1 MKKEKGFTLVELLAI
16 IVVIAAIS
24 TFALVNIDKKS
35 EQYSEISAG
44 QLDEIIKGAA
54 HSYILSSD
62 ELTNKVKSSSE
73 GYTISLNTLIDNG
86 YISGKNLKN
95 IKTRKDIDPND
106 VRIKITYGLNDKKTS
121 YVYVYDVMGT
131 REKYEYLYRAN
142 ENNMEL
148 GASFKDLGT
157 HQMYEVNDMELGASF
172 KDLDTHQMYEVNG
185 LLVYKST
192 DNSTDGTS
200 ATSLISKSRID
211 FSKYNKLIIEFD
223 SIKITGNYWIGL
235 WLTNGITTREESYEK
250 PPEKPKNKYA
260 GTNINKS
267 DYILT
272 IDVSDITDDLYV
284 ELVGTGR
291 KDPTNTEFIT
301 IDKDTGSV
309 EAKIKSIRLQYN
321 EN

>member
-1 MKKEKGFTLVELLAI
+1 MKNEKGFTLVELLAI

-148 GASFKDLGT
+148 GALFEDYGN
-157 HQMYEVNDMELGASF
+157 HQMYED
-172 KDLDTHQMYEVNG
+172 NG
-185 LLVYKST
+185 LLVYKSI
-192 DNSTDGTS
+192 DNSTGGTS

-235 WLTNGITTREESYEK
+235 WLTKGITTREESYLT
-250 PPEKPKNKYA
+250 PPNKYA

-291 KDPTNTEFIT
+291 KDPTNTEFIP
-301 IDKDTGSV
+301 INKDTGSV

>member
-1 MKKEKGFTLVELLAI
+1 MKNEKGFTLVELLAI
-16 IVVIAAIS
+16 IVIIAAIS

-142 ENNMEL
+142 ENNMKL
-148 GASFKDLGT
+148 GAKSDFGP
-157 HQMYEVNDMELGASF
+157 HQME
-172 KDLDTHQMYEVNG
+172 EVNG
-185 LLVYKST
+185 LLVYRST
-192 DNSTDGTS
+192 DNSKDGTS
-200 ATSLISKSRID
+200 ATSLISKSKIN

-235 WLTNGITTREESYEK
+235 WLTNGITTREESYK
-250 PPEKPKNKYA
+250 NPPNKYA

-272 IDVSDITDDLYV
+272 IDVSDITDDLNV

>member
-1 MKKEKGFTLVELLAI
+1 MKNEKGFTLVELLAI
-16 IVVIAAIS
+16 IVIIAAIS

-35 EQYSEISAG
+35 EQYSEISAA

-157 HQMYEVNDMELGASF
+157 HQMYEVN
-172 KDLDTHQMYEVNG
+172 G

-272 IDVSDITDDLYV
+272 IDVSDITDNLYV

-291 KDPTNTEFIT
+291 KNPTNTEFIL
-301 IDKDTGSV
+301 INKDTGSV

>member
-1 MKKEKGFTLVELLAI
+1 MKNEKGFTLVELLAI

-148 GASFKDLGT
+148 GAKSDFGT
-157 HQMYEVNDMELGASF
+157 HQMSESN
-172 KDLDTHQMYEVNG
+172 K
-185 LLVYKST
+185 LLVYKSI
-192 DNSTDGTS
+192 DNSTWGTS
-200 ATSLISKSRID
+200 VTSLISKSRID

-235 WLTNGITTREESYEK
+235 WLTNGITKREESYLT
-250 PPEKPKNKYA
+250 PPNKYV

-291 KDPTNTEFIT
+291 KDPTNTKFGT

>member
-1 MKKEKGFTLVELLAI
+1 MKNEKGFTLVELLAI

-44 QLDEIIKGAA
+44 QLDEIIKGAS

-148 GASFKDLGT
+148 GANSDFGT
-157 HQMYEVNDMELGASF
+157 HQMSESN
-172 KDLDTHQMYEVNG
+172 K
-185 LLVYKST
+185 LLVYKSI
-192 DNSTDGTS
+192 DNSTWGTS
-200 ATSLISKSRID
+200 VTSLISKSRID

-235 WLTNGITTREESYEK
+235 WLTNGITTREESYLT
-250 PPEKPKNKYA
+250 PPNKYV

-291 KDPTNTEFIT
+291 KDPTNTKFGT

>member
-1 MKKEKGFTLVELLAI
+1 MKNEKGFTLVELLAI
-16 IVVIAAIS
+16 IVIIAAIS

-35 EQYSEISAG
+35 EQYSEISAA

-142 ENNMEL
+142 ENNMKL
-148 GASFKDLGT
+148 GATSDFGH
-157 HQMYEVNDMELGASF
+157 HQMD
-172 KDLDTHQMYEVNG
+172 EVNG
-185 LLVYKST
+185 LLVYTSI
-192 DNSTDGTS
+192 DNSEGGTS

-291 KDPTNTEFIT
+291 KDPTNTEFIP
-301 IDKDTGSV
+301 INKDTGSV

>member
-1 MKKEKGFTLVELLAI
+1 MKNEKGFTLVELLAI
-16 IVVIAAIS
+16 IVIIAAIS

-142 ENNMEL
+142 ENNMKL
-148 GASFKDLGT
+148 GATSDFGR
-157 HQMYEVNDMELGASF
+157 HQMD
-172 KDLDTHQMYEVNG
+172 EVNG
-185 LLVYKST
+185 LLVYKSI
-192 DNSTDGTS
+192 DNSTWGTS
-200 ATSLISKSRID
+200 VTSLVSKSKID

-235 WLTNGITTREESYEK
+235 WLTNGITTREESYLT
-250 PPEKPKNKYA
+250 PPNKYA

-272 IDVSDITDDLYV
+272 IDVSDITDDLNV

-291 KDPTNTEFIT
+291 KDPTNTKFDT

>member
-1 MKKEKGFTLVELLAI
+1 MKNEKGFTLVELLAI
-16 IVVIAAIS
+16 IVIIAAIS

-35 EQYSEISAG
+35 EQYSEISAA

-157 HQMYEVNDMELGASF
+157 HQMDGASF
-172 KDLDTHQMYEVNG
+172 KDLDTHQMDEVNG

-235 WLTNGITTREESYEK
+235 WLTNGITTREESYLT
-250 PPEKPKNKYA
+250 PPNKYV

-291 KDPTNTEFIT
+291 KDPTNTKFGT

>member
-1 MKKEKGFTLVELLAI
+1 MKNEKGFTLVELLAI

-148 GASFKDLGT
+148 GANSDFGT
-157 HQMYEVNDMELGASF
+157 HQMD
-172 KDLDTHQMYEVNG
+172 EVNG

-235 WLTNGITTREESYEK
+235 WLTNGITTREESYLT
-250 PPEKPKNKYA
+250 PPNPPNKYV

-291 KDPTNTEFIT
+291 KDPTNTKFGT

>member
-1 MKKEKGFTLVELLAI
+1 MKNEKGFTLVELLAI

-148 GASFKDLGT
+148 GANSDFGT
-157 HQMYEVNDMELGASF
+157 HQMD
-172 KDLDTHQMYEVNG
+172 EVNG

-235 WLTNGITTREESYEK
+235 WLTNRITTREESYLT
-250 PPEKPKNKYA
+250 PPNKYA

-291 KDPTNTEFIT
+291 KDPTNTKFST

>member
-148 GASFKDLGT
+148 GANSDFGT
-157 HQMYEVNDMELGASF
+157 HQMD
-172 KDLDTHQMYEVNG
+172 EVNG

-250 PPEKPKNKYA
+250 PKNKYA

-291 KDPTNTEFIT
+291 KNPTNTEFIP
-301 IDKDTGSV
+301 INKETGSV

>member
-1 MKKEKGFTLVELLAI
+1 MKNEKGFTLVELLAI

-148 GASFKDLGT
+148 GASF
-157 HQMYEVNDMELGASF
+157 N
-172 KDLDTHQMYEVNG
+172 DLDTHQMNEDNG

-200 ATSLISKSRID
+200 PTSLISKSRID

-235 WLTNGITTREESYEK
+235 WLTNGITTREESYK
-250 PPEKPKNKYA
+250 TPPNKYA

>member
-1 MKKEKGFTLVELLAI
+1 MKNEKGFTLVELLAI

-148 GASFKDLGT
+148 GANSDFGT
-157 HQMYEVNDMELGASF
+157 HQMD
-172 KDLDTHQMYEVNG
+172 EVNG

-192 DNSTDGTS
+192 DNSKDGTS

-235 WLTNGITTREESYEK
+235 WLTNGITTREESYK
-250 PPEKPKNKYA
+250 NPPNPPNKYA

-272 IDVSDITDDLYV
+272 IDVSDITDDLYA

-291 KDPTNTEFIT
+291 KDPTNTDFIT
-301 IDKDTGSV
+301 IDNDTGSV

>member
-1 MKKEKGFTLVELLAI
+1 MKNEKGFTLVELLAI
-16 IVVIAAIS
+16 IVIIAAIS

-131 REKYEYLYRAN
+131 REKYEYLYRVN

-148 GASFKDLGT
+148 GANSDFGT
-157 HQMYEVNDMELGASF
+157 HQMSESN
-172 KDLDTHQMYEVNG
+172 K

-192 DNSTDGTS
+192 DNSTWGTS
-200 ATSLISKSRID
+200 VTSLISKSRID

-235 WLTNGITTREESYEK
+235 WLTNGITTREESYLT
-250 PPEKPKNKYA
+250 PPNKYV

-291 KDPTNTEFIT
+291 KDPTNTKFGT

>member
-1 MKKEKGFTLVELLAI
+1 MKNEKGFTLVELLAI

-142 ENNMEL
+142 ENNMKL
-148 GASFKDLGT
+148 GVTSDFGR
-157 HQMYEVNDMELGASF
+157 HQMD
-172 KDLDTHQMYEVNG
+172 EVNG
-185 LLVYKST
+185 LLVYRSI
-192 DNSTDGTS
+192 DNSEGGTS
-200 ATSLISKSRID
+200 ATSLISKSKIN

-235 WLTNGITTREESYEK
+235 WLTNGITTREESYST
-250 PPEKPKNKYA
+250 PTNKYA

-272 IDVSDITDDLYV
+272 IDVSDITDDLSV

-291 KDPTNTEFIT
+291 KDPTNTKFDT

>member
-1 MKKEKGFTLVELLAI
+1 MKNEKGFTLVELLAI

-142 ENNMEL
+142 ENNMKL
-148 GASFKDLGT
+148 GASFP
-157 HQMYEVNDMELGASF
+157 
-172 KDLDTHQMYEVNG
+172 DLDNHQMYEVNG

-272 IDVSDITDDLYV
+272 IDVSDITDDLFV

-291 KDPTNTEFIT
+291 KDPTNTKLE
-301 IDKDTGSV
+301 KDTGSV

>member
-1 MKKEKGFTLVELLAI
+1 MKNEKGFTLVELLAI

-148 GASFKDLGT
+148 GANSDFGT
-157 HQMYEVNDMELGASF
+157 HQMSESN
-172 KDLDTHQMYEVNG
+172 K
-185 LLVYKST
+185 LLVYKSI
-192 DNSTDGTS
+192 DNSTWGTS
-200 ATSLISKSRID
+200 VTSLISKSRID

-235 WLTNGITTREESYEK
+235 WLTNGITTREESYLT
-250 PPEKPKNKYA
+250 PPNKYV

-291 KDPTNTEFIT
+291 KDPTNTKFGT

>member
-1 MKKEKGFTLVELLAI
+1 MKNEKGFTLVELLAI
-16 IVVIAAIS
+16 IVIIAAIS

-35 EQYSEISAG
+35 EQYSEISAA

-148 GASFKDLGT
+148 GATSDFGR
-157 HQMYEVNDMELGASF
+157 HQMD
-172 KDLDTHQMYEVNG
+172 EVNG
-185 LLVYKST
+185 LLVYKSI
-192 DNSTDGTS
+192 DNSTGGTS

-250 PPEKPKNKYA
+250 PKNKYA

-291 KDPTNTEFIT
+291 KNPTNTEFIP
-301 IDKDTGSV
+301 INKDTGSV

>member
-1 MKKEKGFTLVELLAI
+1 MKNEKGFTLVELLAI
-16 IVVIAAIS
+16 IVIIAAIS

-35 EQYSEISAG
+35 EQYSEISAA

>member
-1 MKKEKGFTLVELLAI
+1 MKNEKGFTLVELLAI
-16 IVVIAAIS
+16 IVIIAAIS

-35 EQYSEISAG
+35 EQYSEISAA

-157 HQMYEVNDMELGASF
+157 HQMYEVN
-172 KDLDTHQMYEVNG
+172 G

-272 IDVSDITDDLYV
+272 IDVSDITDYLYV

>member
-1 MKKEKGFTLVELLAI
+1 MKNEKGFTLVELLAI

-54 HSYILSSD
+54 HSYILSND

-148 GASFKDLGT
+148 GATSDFGR
-157 HQMYEVNDMELGASF
+157 HQMD
-172 KDLDTHQMYEVNG
+172 EVNG
-185 LLVYKST
+185 LLVYKSI
-192 DNSTDGTS
+192 DNNTGGTS

-235 WLTNGITTREESYEK
+235 WITNPKETSYST
-250 PPEKPKNKYA
+250 PPNKYA

-291 KDPTNTEFIT
+291 KDPTNTKFDT

>member
-1 MKKEKGFTLVELLAI
+1 MKNEKGFTLVELLAI

-131 REKYEYLYRAN
+131 RE
-142 ENNMEL
+142 
-148 GASFKDLGT
+148 
-157 HQMYEVNDMELGASF
+157 
-172 KDLDTHQMYEVNG
+172 
-185 LLVYKST
+185 
-192 DNSTDGTS
+192 
-200 ATSLISKSRID
+200 
-211 FSKYNKLIIEFD
+211 
-223 SIKITGNYWIGL
+223 
-235 WLTNGITTREESYEK
+235 
-250 PPEKPKNKYA
+250 
-260 GTNINKS
+260 
-267 DYILT
+267 
-272 IDVSDITDDLYV
+272 
-284 ELVGTGR
+284 
-291 KDPTNTEFIT
+291 
-301 IDKDTGSV
+301 
-309 EAKIKSIRLQYN
+309 
-321 EN
+321 

>member
-1 MKKEKGFTLVELLAI
+1 
-16 IVVIAAIS
+16 
-24 TFALVNIDKKS
+24 
-35 EQYSEISAG
+35 
-44 QLDEIIKGAA
+44 
-54 HSYILSSD
+54 
-62 ELTNKVKSSSE
+62 
-73 GYTISLNTLIDNG
+73 
-86 YISGKNLKN
+86 
-95 IKTRKDIDPND
+95 
-106 VRIKITYGLNDKKTS
+106 
-121 YVYVYDVMGT
+121 
-131 REKYEYLYRAN
+131 
-142 ENNMEL
+142 
-148 GASFKDLGT
+148 
-157 HQMYEVNDMELGASF
+157 MELGASF

-272 IDVSDITDDLYV
+272 IDVSDITDNLYV

-291 KDPTNTEFIT
+291 KNPTNTEFIL
-301 IDKDTGSV
+301 INKDTGSV

>member
-1 MKKEKGFTLVELLAI
+1 MKNEKGFTLVELLAI

-35 EQYSEISAG
+35 EQYSEISAA

-148 GASFKDLGT
+148 GANSDYGT
-157 HQMYEVNDMELGASF
+157 HQMSESN
-172 KDLDTHQMYEVNG
+172 K
-185 LLVYKST
+185 LLVYKSI
-192 DNSTDGTS
+192 DNSTGGTS

-235 WLTNGITTREESYEK
+235 WLTNGITTREESYLT
-250 PPEKPKNKYA
+250 PPNKYV

-291 KDPTNTEFIT
+291 KDPTNTKFDT

>member
-1 MKKEKGFTLVELLAI
+1 MKNEKGFTLVELLAI

-148 GASFKDLGT
+148 GANSDFGT
-157 HQMYEVNDMELGASF
+157 HQMD
-172 KDLDTHQMYEVNG
+172 EVNG

-235 WLTNGITTREESYEK
+235 WLTNGITTREESYK
-250 PPEKPKNKYA
+250 APTNKYA

-291 KDPTNTEFIT
+291 KDPTNTEFIP

>member
-1 MKKEKGFTLVELLAI
+1 MKNEKGFTLVELLAI

-148 GASFKDLGT
+148 GANSDFGT
-157 HQMYEVNDMELGASF
+157 HQMD
-172 KDLDTHQMYEVNG
+172 EVNG
-185 LLVYKST
+185 LLVYRST

-235 WLTNGITTREESYEK
+235 WLTNRITTREESYLT
-250 PPEKPKNKYA
+250 PPNKYA

-291 KDPTNTEFIT
+291 KDPTNTKFGT

>member
-1 MKKEKGFTLVELLAI
+1 
-16 IVVIAAIS
+16 
-24 TFALVNIDKKS
+24 
-35 EQYSEISAG
+35 
-44 QLDEIIKGAA
+44 
-54 HSYILSSD
+54 
-62 ELTNKVKSSSE
+62 
-73 GYTISLNTLIDNG
+73 
-86 YISGKNLKN
+86 
-95 IKTRKDIDPND
+95 
-106 VRIKITYGLNDKKTS
+106 
-121 YVYVYDVMGT
+121 MGT

-148 GASFKDLGT
+148 GANSDFGT
-157 HQMYEVNDMELGASF
+157 HQMSESN
-172 KDLDTHQMYEVNG
+172 K
-185 LLVYKST
+185 LLVYKSI
-192 DNSTDGTS
+192 DNSTGGTS

-235 WLTNGITTREESYEK
+235 WLTNGITTREESYLT
-250 PPEKPKNKYA
+250 PPNKYV

-291 KDPTNTEFIT
+291 KDPTNTKFGT

>member
-1 MKKEKGFTLVELLAI
+1 MKNEKGFTLVELLAI
-16 IVVIAAIS
+16 IVIIAAIS

-35 EQYSEISAG
+35 EQYSEISAA

-142 ENNMEL
+142 ENNMKL
-148 GASFKDLGT
+148 GATSDFGR
-157 HQMYEVNDMELGASF
+157 HQMD
-172 KDLDTHQMYEVNG
+172 EVNG
-185 LLVYKST
+185 LLVYRSI
-192 DNSTDGTS
+192 DNSTWGTS
-200 ATSLISKSRID
+200 VTSLVSKSKID

-235 WLTNGITTREESYEK
+235 WLTNGITTREESYLT
-250 PPEKPKNKYA
+250 PPNKYA

-272 IDVSDITDDLYV
+272 IDVSDITDDLTDDLYV

-291 KDPTNTEFIT
+291 KDPTNTKFDT

>member
-1 MKKEKGFTLVELLAI
+1 MKNEKGFTLVELLAI

-142 ENNMEL
+142 ENNMKL
-148 GASFKDLGT
+148 GASFP
-157 HQMYEVNDMELGASF
+157 
-172 KDLDTHQMYEVNG
+172 DLDTHQMYEVNG

-235 WLTNGITTREESYEK
+235 WLTNGITTREESYLT
-250 PPEKPKNKYA
+250 PPNKYA

-291 KDPTNTEFIT
+291 KDPTNTKFGT

>member
-1 MKKEKGFTLVELLAI
+1 MKNEKGFTLVELLAI

-86 YISGKNLKN
+86 YISDKNLKN

-148 GASFKDLGT
+148 GANSDFGT
-157 HQMYEVNDMELGASF
+157 HQMSESN
-172 KDLDTHQMYEVNG
+172 K
-185 LLVYKST
+185 LLVYKSI
-192 DNSTDGTS
+192 DNSTGGTS

-235 WLTNGITTREESYEK
+235 WLTNGITTREESYLT
-250 PPEKPKNKYA
+250 PPNKYV

-291 KDPTNTEFIT
+291 KDPTNTKFGT

>member
-1 MKKEKGFTLVELLAI
+1 MKNEKGFTLVELLAI
-16 IVVIAAIS
+16 IVIIAAIS

-148 GASFKDLGT
+148 GASFKDLG
-157 HQMYEVNDMELGASF
+157 
-172 KDLDTHQMYEVNG
+172 THQMYEVNG

>member
-1 MKKEKGFTLVELLAI
+1 MKNEKGFTLVELLAI

-142 ENNMEL
+142 ENNMKL
-148 GASFKDLGT
+148 GANSDFGT
-157 HQMYEVNDMELGASF
+157 HQMD
-172 KDLDTHQMYEVNG
+172 EVNG

-235 WLTNGITTREESYEK
+235 WLTNGITTREESYLT
-250 PPEKPKNKYA
+250 PPNKYA

-291 KDPTNTEFIT
+291 KDPTNTKFGT

>member
-1 MKKEKGFTLVELLAI
+1 MKNEKGFTLVELLAI
-16 IVVIAAIS
+16 IVIIAAIS

-142 ENNMEL
+142 ENNMKL
-148 GASFKDLGT
+148 GAKSDFGP
-157 HQMYEVNDMELGASF
+157 HQMD
-172 KDLDTHQMYEVNG
+172 EVNG
-185 LLVYKST
+185 LLVYTST
-192 DNSTDGTS
+192 DDSKDGTS
-200 ATSLISKSRID
+200 ATSLISKSSID

-223 SIKITGNYWIGL
+223 SIKITGNY
-235 WLTNGITTREESYEK
+235 
-250 PPEKPKNKYA
+250 
-260 GTNINKS
+260 
-267 DYILT
+267 
-272 IDVSDITDDLYV
+272 
-284 ELVGTGR
+284 
-291 KDPTNTEFIT
+291 
-301 IDKDTGSV
+301 
-309 EAKIKSIRLQYN
+309 
-321 EN
+321 

>member
-86 YISGKNLKN
+86 YISDKNLKN

-148 GASFKDLGT
+148 GANSDFGT
-157 HQMYEVNDMELGASF
+157 HQMSESN
-172 KDLDTHQMYEVNG
+172 K
-185 LLVYKST
+185 LLVYKSI
-192 DNSTDGTS
+192 DNSTGGTS

-235 WLTNGITTREESYEK
+235 WLTNGITTREESYLT
-250 PPEKPKNKYA
+250 PPNKYV

-291 KDPTNTEFIT
+291 KDPTNTKFGT

>member
-1 MKKEKGFTLVELLAI
+1 M
-16 IVVIAAIS
+16 
-24 TFALVNIDKKS
+24 
-35 EQYSEISAG
+35 
-44 QLDEIIKGAA
+44 
-54 HSYILSSD
+54 
-62 ELTNKVKSSSE
+62 
-73 GYTISLNTLIDNG
+73 
-86 YISGKNLKN
+86 
-95 IKTRKDIDPND
+95 
-106 VRIKITYGLNDKKTS
+106 
-121 YVYVYDVMGT
+121 YVYDVMGT

-142 ENNMEL
+142 ENNMKL
-148 GASFKDLGT
+148 GASFP
-157 HQMYEVNDMELGASF
+157 
-172 KDLDTHQMYEVNG
+172 DLDTHQMYEVNG

-235 WLTNGITTREESYEK
+235 WLTNGITTREESYLT
-250 PPEKPKNKYA
+250 PPNPPNKYV

-272 IDVSDITDDLYV
+272 IDVSDITDDLFV

-291 KDPTNTEFIT
+291 KDPTNTKLE
-301 IDKDTGSV
+301 KDTGSV

>member
-1 MKKEKGFTLVELLAI
+1 MKNEKGFTLVELLAI
-16 IVVIAAIS
+16 IVIIAAIS

-35 EQYSEISAG
+35 EQYSEISAA

-142 ENNMEL
+142 ENNMKL
-148 GASFKDLGT
+148 GATSDFGR
-157 HQMYEVNDMELGASF
+157 HQMD
-172 KDLDTHQMYEVNG
+172 EVNG
-185 LLVYKST
+185 LLVYESI
-192 DNSTDGTS
+192 DNSEGGTS
-200 ATSLISKSRID
+200 ATSLISKSKIN

-235 WLTNGITTREESYEK
+235 WLTNGITTREESYST
-250 PPEKPKNKYA
+250 PPNKYA

-272 IDVSDITDDLYV
+272 IDVSDITDDLNV

>member
-1 MKKEKGFTLVELLAI
+1 MKNEKGFTLVELLAI
-16 IVVIAAIS
+16 IVIIAAIS

-62 ELTNKVKSSSE
+62 ELTNRVKSSSE

-148 GASFKDLGT
+148 GASF
-157 HQMYEVNDMELGASF
+157 N
-172 KDLDTHQMYEVNG
+172 DLDTHQMNEDNG

-200 ATSLISKSRID
+200 PTSLISKSRID

-235 WLTNGITTREESYEK
+235 WLTNGITTREESYK
-250 PPEKPKNKYA
+250 TPPKKYA
-260 GTNINKS
+260 GTNRNKS

-272 IDVSDITDDLYV
+272 IDVSDITDNLYV

-291 KDPTNTEFIT
+291 KDPTNTKFDT

>member
-1 MKKEKGFTLVELLAI
+1 MVIKVIKDFWLFKMPSTTLQHI
-16 IVVIAAIS
+16 
-24 TFALVNIDKKS
+24 
-35 EQYSEISAG
+35 
-44 QLDEIIKGAA
+44 
-54 HSYILSSD
+54 
-62 ELTNKVKSSSE
+62 NKVKSSSE

-142 ENNMEL
+142 ENNMKL
-148 GASFKDLGT
+148 GATSDFGR
-157 HQMYEVNDMELGASF
+157 HQMD
-172 KDLDTHQMYEVNG
+172 EVNG
-185 LLVYKST
+185 LLVYKSI
-192 DNSTDGTS
+192 DNSTWGTS
-200 ATSLISKSRID
+200 VTSLVSKSKID

-235 WLTNGITTREESYEK
+235 WLTNGITTREESYLT
-250 PPEKPKNKYA
+250 PPNKYA

-272 IDVSDITDDLYV
+272 IDVSDITDDLNV

-291 KDPTNTEFIT
+291 KDPTNTKFDT